1 VKYEL
6 PLCVLIQCLLEAVN
20 VSRSETNRV
29 RPENQAGDIY
39 HKARS
44 EDGTS
49 LTELMFA
56 MVAGLI
62 VLGGA
67 LQALSYFQQQFMRQQ
82 RDVAQQQDLRLGLE
96 VLEQELRLARP
107 GSFITAAQ
115 DAVEFSANLQSLST
129 TVMATAAVGQTVLSV
144 EDGQGWNDGKTVVV
158 CWAEGC
164 ETLAL
169 ARDGQRRLLTV
180 TQPLTRPIP
189 TGAFVF
195 LLNRV
200 RYYSHRDDQGVLRLL
215 RQVDGGASVLVGDI
229 REARFSY
236 WDENGQTAT
245 QLALVRLIV
254 IEVMMS
260 DQGIRTVR
268 EISLRT

>member
-1 VKYEL
+1 VW
-6 PLCVLIQCLLEAVN
+6 
-20 VSRSETNRV
+20 
-29 RPENQAGDIY
+29 PENQAGDIY
-39 HKARS
+39 HRATT
-44 EDGTS
+44 EAGTS

-56 MVAGLI
+56 MAAGLV
-62 VLGGA
+62 VLGAA
-67 LQALSYFQQQFMRQQ
+67 LQTLSYFQQQFMKQQ
-82 RDVAQQQDLRLGLE
+82 REVAQQQDLRLGLE
-96 VLEQELRLARP
+96 VLEQELRLA
-107 GSFITAAQ
+107 GSGSLTTTAQ
-115 DAVEFSANLQSLST
+115 DVVEFSANLQGLST
-129 TVMATAAVGQTVLSV
+129 TVTAAAAIGQTALSV
-144 EDGQGWNDGKTVVV
+144 EDGQGWDDGKTVVA

-180 TQPLTRPIP
+180 TQPLTRAIP

-200 RYYSHRDDQGVLRLL
+200 RYYSRRDDQGVLRLL

-236 WDENGQTAT
+236 WDENGQAAT
-245 QLALVRLIV
+245 QPALVRLV
-254 IEVMMS
+254 VVEVMMS